1 MSTALEMT
9 NMLISQLLT
18 RKSVEVESLEL
29 ILEMREHNLQK
40 AEVSLGIRQRR
51 VEALIKAV
59 RKYQEKNAI
68 IIPGKYFNQL

>member
-29 ILEMREHNLQK
+29 ILEMREHNLRK
-40 AEVSLGIRQRR
+40 AEVSLEVRKGR